1 MKQPATR
8 PTTTVSGLSRRD
20 CLGLALGACL
30 TGSAFAQETW
40 PARPLRM
47 IAPIAPGGLT
57 DTLARMLASGLSTR
71 LGQQVVVDN
80 RPGGGGVIGMTAAA
94 RSPGDGYNL
103 VLVYQG
109 VASVNPVLY
118 KDLAYDTLRDFVPIA
133 QVATFPLA
141 LVAGPRLKAA
151 NLQEFIALARSK
163 PDGLSYASA
172 GNATTA
178 HLTMELFKRRADLR
192 MVHIPYKGEAPALN
206 DLMGGQV
213 DVAFSSL
220 QSVLPHIQGGRLRV
234 LGVTSAER
242 SPLAPQFPTIAE
254 AGVVGFQ
261 SVGWYAVLAPAGT
274 PRPIVER
281 LNKELLAILAEPE
294 TRSRMTAQAITAGGS
309 SPEAARQWIVEDT
322 ERWRKVI
329 AEAGIKPD

>member
-1 MKQPATR
+1 MSRRSTLSR
-8 PTTTVSGLSRRD
+8 ISRRSGLA
-20 CLGLALGACL
+20 LALGACL
-30 TGSAFAQETW
+30 TFHAGAQEAW
-40 PARPLRM
+40 PSRPIKL

-94 RSPGDGYNL
+94 KAPADGYNL

-118 KDLAYDTLRDFVPIA
+118 KDLGYDTLRDFTPVA

-141 LVAGPRLKAA
+141 LVASTRVPVRDLKE
-151 NLQEFIALARSK
+151 LLALARSK
-163 PDGLSYASA
+163 PGSLSYASA

-178 HLTMELFKRRADLR
+178 HLTMELFKRRTDTR
-192 MVHIPYKGEAPALN
+192 IVHIPYKGEAPALN
-206 DLMGGQV
+206 DLMGGQI
-213 DVAFSSL
+213 DIAFSSFA
-220 QSVLPHIQGGRLRV
+220 SVLPHIQGGRLKV

-242 SPLAPQFPTIAE
+242 SPLAPNLPTISE
-254 AGVVGFQ
+254 AGVPGFQ
-261 SVGWYAVLAPAGT
+261 SVGWYAVLAPKGT
-274 PRPIVER
+274 PRPIIDR
-281 LNKELLAILAEPE
+281 LNKELLAIVAEPE
-294 TRSRMTAQAITAGGS
+294 TRTRMAAQAIIPGGS
-309 SPEAARQWIVEDT
+309 SVEATQAWIAEDT

-329 AEAGIKPD
+329 QEAGIKAD